1 MPVIATVNLK
11 EREIFNTTTFTI
23 HVITPN
29 SVKLSNV
36 VDEIPLKDFTENFVL
51 NFCSTIYKWHWQGS
65 TITEPYAILDTNH
78 MVRSRTLYTAL
89 SRAKIP
95 DHIRLDPTTVN
106 KQAAVLPKKA
116 AWTRAVKC
124 LGKQPTVYQNG
135 KLYLIEFSDGYLY
148 IGSTCKNIN
157 EKLTEHLKDK
167 KSSVYKHNKTTGTT
181 ATINL

>member
-106 KQAAVLPKKA
+106 KQYYP
-116 AWTRAVKC
+116 R
-124 LGKQPTVYQNG
+124 KQPELELSNAWVNSLQ
-135 KLYLIEFSDGYLY
+135 Y
-148 IGSTCKNIN
+148 IKMVNCT
-157 EKLTEHLKDK
+157 L
-167 KSSVYKHNKTTGTT
+167 
-181 ATINL
+181 

>member
-78 MVRSRTLYTAL
+78 MVRSRTLYVWTQPL
-89 SRAKIP
+89 LTS
-95 DHIRLDPTTVN
+95 
-106 KQAAVLPKKA
+106 KQQYYP
-116 AWTRAVKC
+116 R
-124 LGKQPTVYQNG
+124 KQPELELSNAWVNSLQ
-135 KLYLIEFSDGYLY
+135 Y
-148 IGSTCKNIN
+148 IKMVNCT
-157 EKLTEHLKDK
+157 L
-167 KSSVYKHNKTTGTT
+167 
-181 ATINL
+181 